1 MLARCG
7 EAQLARMNASAMRF
21 GVTTQVIF
29 PYAEIEGY
37 RAVLA
42 PKDLERVYPVRTV
55 SSALDAFLHT
65 PGGAALIAHLR
76 EKDVLVTTNA
86 VHGSPDRREYRCG
99 YAAGFRDTVAYLVTL
114 STPPVAHAGTEPSE
128 GAADLL
134 ARLAP

>member
-1 MLARCG
+1 MKPLRSLLARIRLTLAAWAFLRRWHRLTHG
-7 EAQLARMNASAMRF
+7 AWPVPPQSEAQWLPAQAAALA
-21 GVTTQVIF
+21 
-29 PYAEIEGY
+29 
-37 RAVLA
+37 
-42 PKDLERVYPVRTV
+42 
-55 SSALDAFLHT
+55 AFLHT

-114 STPPVAHAGTEPSE
+114 STPPVAHAGTEPSAE